1 MNIKELAS
9 KYELTENDF
18 WELRKGTNKWIITH
32 DACEKIAVT
41 EGIMFDPPEII
52 NYTPTIIT
60 ENGEKVQ
67 KPTKWG
73 TQTWKPAWAG
83 TCQRKTGDV
92 AMIITGYKQDNPDYK
107 VWATGEADASNC
119 VITYFSAMAEKR
131 GKCRVILTIIDAYK
145 EGIYSDV
152 EAGDFEK
159 KEKKPTA
166 PQLEKLHNLADD
178 LGYKLMGVNKMNKE
192 EVSAKIDELQDEV
205 QNRESEEHA
214 IKQQELIKES

>member
-41 EGIMFDPPEII
+41 EGIVFDSPEII

-60 ENGEKVQ
+60 ENGEKVM

-92 AMIITGYKQDNPDYK
+92 AMIITGYKQDKPDYK
-107 VWATGEADASNC
+107 IWTTGEANGDNC
-119 VITYFSAMAEKR
+119 SMNYLSAMAEKR
-131 GKCRVILTIIDAYK
+131 GKDRIILKLINAY
-145 EGIYSDV
+145 EYGIYSDV
-152 EAGDFEK
+152 EADDFGKQEK
-159 KEKKPTA
+159 KATA
-166 PQLEKLHNLADD
+166 PQLDKLHNLADD
-178 LGYKLMGVNKMNKE
+178 VGYKLMGADKMSRE
-192 EVSAKIDELQDEV
+192 DVSQKIDELQNETLI
-205 QNRESEEHA
+205 RESEEKA
-214 IKQQELIKES
+214 REKEQLIKG

>member
-9 KYELTENDF
+9 KYELTEDDF

-41 EGIMFDPPEII
+41 EGIVFDLPEII

-92 AMIITGYKQDNPDYK
+92 A
-107 VWATGEADASNC
+107 
-119 VITYFSAMAEKR
+119 R
-131 GKCRVILTIIDAYK
+131 L
-145 EGIYSDV
+145 
-152 EAGDFEK
+152 
-159 KEKKPTA
+159 
-166 PQLEKLHNLADD
+166 
-178 LGYKLMGVNKMNKE
+178 
-192 EVSAKIDELQDEV
+192 
-205 QNRESEEHA
+205 
-214 IKQQELIKES
+214 